1 MKSSGNHVKGTTR
14 GAQTVDRAV
23 HPLHVPPVA
32 VDPPLGEEA
41 PVEVVLQHQSEAP
54 RNRLLLGREV
64 RAE

>member
-1 MKSSGNHVKGTTR
+1 MKWTPR
-14 GAQTVDRAV
+14 GAQALDRAIQLV
-23 HPLHVPPVA
+23 HVPPVA
-32 VDPPLGEEA
+32 VDPPVGEEA